1 LTCNMDIFVKEE
13 VVDHRPHFL
22 PWTGK

>member
-1 LTCNMDIFVKEE
+1 MDIFVLEE